1 MHCLSPRP
9 YPLSPF
15 DIALCNFCT
24 WKNRAASKRYRTV
37 GGCTMACLS
46 NAYFSPPE
54 NTVWWGDRPL
64 DWVKSETCIIFSP
77 RREGD
82 CLSFTG
88 KLMAYPL
95 RDVGINCNTR
105 DRVRDGGI
113 GQQSPATLWE
123 PMAAWPTCKNSP
135 EFSTRLC
142 TGKRDAPP
150 SQEKSDSLGHLQAEL
165 LPNEDVCRGDWG
177 PELEN
182 PSVFWGLQ
190 VS

>member
-1 MHCLSPRP
+1 
-9 YPLSPF
+9 
-15 DIALCNFCT
+15 
-24 WKNRAASKRYRTV
+24 
-37 GGCTMACLS
+37 MACLS

-64 DWVKSETCIIFSP
+64 DWVKLETCIIFST

-82 CLSFTG
+82 CVSFMG

-105 DRVRDGGI
+105 DRVRGGGT

-123 PMAAWPTCKNSP
+123 PKAAWPTCKNSP

-142 TGKRDAPP
+142 TYRQTRRASFSRNVRLTGSFASRTATKWGCLPRRLGAWVR
-150 SQEKSDSLGHLQAEL
+150 ESLGVL
-165 LPNEDVCRGDWG
+165 G
-177 PELEN
+177 PAGVVGARVVSFS
-182 PSVFWGLQ
+182 PSLGL
-190 VS
+190 